1 MSENSIIPIS
11 SLRAT
16 EADATTRPQIVDALA
31 KIAAQKSK
39 AQEQTAKSMENPTEL
54 AENASDV
61 SIRFRIDAETNQ
73 LTVFVIDR
81 ASRRV
86 LRSIPASEFYKLQ
99 AGDLFKLTT

>member
-1 MSENSIIPIS
+1 MSENSITPIT

-16 EADATTRPQIVDALA
+16 EADPAAGSQSVDALA
-31 KIAAQKSK
+31 KIAAQKPK
-39 AQEQTAKSMENPTEL
+39 PQPQTAKPEENAVEPTE
-54 AENASDV
+54 NTSDV
-61 SIRFRIDAETNQ
+61 SIRFRIDAETDQ